1 MVWETVALYILPVR
15 RDMMPD
21 GYDLMERQA
30 TLLAQRAFSDACPA
44 GAPRLTPPTANL
56 WPDWSSE

>member
-44 GAPRLTPPTANL
+44 
-56 WPDWSSE
+56 